1 MKDRKAKSPKRAAN
15 ELTVLLRTVLGEDRF
30 PVDIEALALEVSS
43 KQEDPITAIEGVQ
56 IDGFEGMLRAGRKKP
71 GWQILY
77 NIQPNFQGRERFTLA
92 HEFGHYVLHRQP
104 LTARHYRDG
113 QLPDGFDFKCLPLQA
128 NNWKDAEA
136 EREEQ
141 ADTFASYL
149 LMPIDDYRQQVS
161 REEMSRSLLD
171 HVTDRYGV
179 SLLAA
184 VRKWIE
190 FTDTPVAM
198 VVARDG
204 YALWGRASTAAYK
217 AGVFIRSGMPI
228 PSGSI
233 AAQGPAAQQAE
244 ADRAIDLAAGI
255 WTFSRGSAPV
265 RELAIFS
272 NRLGI
277 SVSLL
282 HFEKDANGPAFD
294 EEEPWDTY
302 DQFIAGGQS
311 SST

>member
-233 AAQGPAAQQAE
+233 AAQGPVAQQAE
-244 ADRAIDLAAGI
+244 ADRAIDLPAGI

-294 EEEPWDTY
+294 DKEPWDTY